1 MGNEAMD
8 DTRNSGSPQ
17 PLSGRSLQGVT
28 GLRSLLL
35 GLAALMPAPGVLH
48 AQAPDWPTRPVR
60 VLVGYPA
67 GGANDLIARAVAGR
81 LGESLKQSFV
91 VENKTG
97 AAGSI
102 AADAAAKAAPDG
114 YTLYMMS
121 SAQVLAPSV
130 RNDIT
135 YDPVKDFRPIAL
147 VASAP
152 YFLLV
157 HNSVPARSVAEFV
170 ALAKSKPGKLNYAS
184 SGVGA
189 GPHLTSSLF
198 MTVAGIDLNH
208 VPYRG
213 DGDALIDLVAGRVE
227 ATFMSVAPTFPHIQS
242 GALRALAVS
251 SAERLPLL
259 PNVPTVAE
267 SGYPGFDMSAW
278 WGLVGPA
285 ALPDAVVRKVAAAVR
300 PILDSKE
307 FRDQFASQGI
317 TPQKLGPEEFARRIA
332 QDSVKFAEIVKRA
345 GIVKQ

>member
-1 MGNEAMD
+1 
-8 DTRNSGSPQ
+8 
-17 PLSGRSLQGVT
+17 
-28 GLRSLLL
+28 
-35 GLAALMPAPGVLH
+35 
-48 AQAPDWPTRPVR
+48 
-60 VLVGYPA
+60 
-67 GGANDLIARAVAGR
+67 
-81 LGESLKQSFV
+81 
-91 VENKTG
+91 
-97 AAGSI
+97 
-102 AADAAAKAAPDG
+102 
-114 YTLYMMS
+114 
-121 SAQVLAPSV
+121 
-130 RNDIT
+130 
-135 YDPVKDFRPIAL
+135 
-147 VASAP
+147 
-152 YFLLV
+152 V
-157 HNSVPARSVAEFV
+157 HNSVAARSVAEFV

-198 MTVAGIDLNH
+198 MSVAGIDLNH

-227 ATFMSVAPTFPHIQS
+227 ASFMSVAPSFPHLQS

-285 ALPDAVVRKVAAAVR
+285 ALPDAVVRKVAAVVR

-317 TPQKLGPEEFARRIA
+317 TPQKLELDGFARRIV
-332 QDSVKFAEIVKRA
+332 QDGVKFAEIVRRA

>member
-1 MGNEAMD
+1 MF
-8 DTRNSGSPQ
+8 DTCNSGSTQ
-17 PLSGRSLQGVT
+17 FCSGRSRQVVT
-28 GLRSLLL
+28 GLNSLLIGL
-35 GLAALMPAPGVLH
+35 GAIMLAPGLLH
-48 AQAPDWPTRPVR
+48 AQAPDWPTRPVHM
-60 VLVGYPA
+60 LVGYPA
-67 GGANDLIARAVAGR
+67 GGANDLVARSLSGR
-81 LGESLKQSFV
+81 LAESLKQPVV

-114 YTLYMMS
+114 HTLYMMS

-130 RNDIT
+130 RKDVG
-135 YDPVKDFRPIAL
+135 YDPVKDFRGIAL

-157 HNSVPARSVAEFV
+157 HHSVPARTLAEFV
-170 ALAKSKPGKLNYAS
+170 ALAKAKPGRLNYAS

-198 MTVAGIDLNH
+198 MAVAGIDLNH

-227 ATFMSVAPTFPHIQS
+227 ASFMSVAPTYPHIQS

-285 ALPDAVVRKVAAAVR
+285 ALSDAVVRKVAAAVR
-300 PILDSKE
+300 PIVDSKE
-307 FRDQFASQGI
+307 FREQFASQGV
-317 TPQKLGPEEFARRIA
+317 TPEKLGPEEFARRIA
-332 QDSVKFAEIVKRA
+332 QDSVKFADIVKRA